1 MPPTGPNWRPLGS
14 NDWWLIVTEITLRL
28 NDQDALA
35 LAQFVKRVGWTAMA
49 ECSESEEETYLIRS
63 ALGKLFEALREVGY
77 APR

>member
-1 MPPTGPNWRPLGS
+1 
-14 NDWWLIVTEITLRL
+14 
-28 NDQDALA
+28 
-35 LAQFVKRVGWTAMA
+35 MA